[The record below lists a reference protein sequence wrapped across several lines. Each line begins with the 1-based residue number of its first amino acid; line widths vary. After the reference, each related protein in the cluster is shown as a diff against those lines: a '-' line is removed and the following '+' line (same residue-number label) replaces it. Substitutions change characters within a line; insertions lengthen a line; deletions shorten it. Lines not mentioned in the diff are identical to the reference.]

1 MTTDETTNETTDAG
15 KVYFIT
21 GAGRGLGVDLA
32 RAALAAGH
40 RVVGTARRP
49 EAVEKAVGADENLL
63 AVALNVT
70 DPVQAEAAV
79 RAAVAHFGRID
90 VLINNAAGFQAGFF
104 EEVSPEQFRA
114 QMEVNFFGALNVTRA
129 VLPTMRQQRSGQV
142 VAISSTA
149 GVVAGEFTSAY
160 AASKFALEG
169 WIEALRPEVA
179 PYGVTATVV
188 EPGFFRTELLEPAS
202 TVWAAL
208 SVPDYAERTAQI
220 IPVWESMNGQQAGDP
235 AKLGRAIV
243 TLLDLPAPTATHV
256 QRWTFAKPVGTRED
270 ACFLGDAGVGLCGD
284 GWGASK
290 VEAAYVSGLRLAE
303 RLLAHR

>member
-1 MTTDETTNETTDAG
+1 MPTRTCWPWRSN
-15 KVYFIT
+15 
-21 GAGRGLGVDLA
+21 
-32 RAALAAGH
+32 
-40 RVVGTARRP
+40 
-49 EAVEKAVGADENLL
+49 
-63 AVALNVT
+63 
-70 DPVQAEAAV
+70 VQAEAAV

-129 VLPTMRQQRSGQV
+129 VLLTMRQQRSGQV

-220 IPVWESMNGQQAGDP
+220 IPVWESMNGQQVGDP
-235 AKLGRAIV
+235 AKLGRALV
-243 TLLDLPAPTATHV
+243 TLLDLPAPPERFVAGADAV
-256 QRWTFAKPVGTRED
+256 QGVTEKAELLRRQANALPEFSTGLEHD
-270 ACFLGDAGVGLCGD
+270 A
-284 GWGASK
+284 AS
-290 VEAAYVSGLRLAE
+290 
-303 RLLAHR
+303 